1 MKKTL
6 RGKFTGHIKGDKY
19 VFTDTEGNSIKA
31 ELDDDKDWSMI
42 TKDAPVEIR
51 AEVDKDWNSTEL
63 EVISAQPL

>member
-1 MKKTL
+1 
-6 RGKFTGHIKGDKY
+6 
-19 VFTDTEGNSIKA
+19 
-31 ELDDDKDWSMI
+31 MI